1 MRLPS
6 NPYYILCDINPFYLI
21 KDISKGHGCQ
31 LRHRRKWYHDWISA
45 PNQSLAQPTQPAP
58 SPVHNARTTQ
68 RTAHQVTL
76 SSDWVNK
83 IKLTSYW
90 FTSPS
95 PASPEGS
102 QRPEQGTL
110 TRATHATCYT
120 WVTSRILTSYWF
132 TAPNQRPAR
141 ARPGRPGQP
150 GQPGQPSQHPAQR
163 PAPAPSARA
172 RTTKRTRP
180 ASTQRL
186 RVIGWTK

>member
-6 NPYYILCDINPFYLI
+6 NPYYILCDIIPFYLI

-58 SPVHNARTTQ
+58 SPVHNARAQLSARTTQ
-68 RTAHQVTL
+68 RPAHQVTL

-95 PASPEGS
+95 PASPECA

-110 TRATHATCYT
+110 TRATHANCYT

-132 TAPNQRPAR
+132 TTPNQRPAR
-141 ARPGRPGQP
+141 ARPG
-150 GQPGQPSQHPAQR
+150 QPSQR
-163 PAPAPSARA
+163 P
-172 RTTKRTRP
+172 TRP
-180 ASTQRL
+180 ARPARPARPRAQRGPEPRL
-186 RVIGWTK
+186 PTFMCGQGIL